1 MTLLIGAESV
11 EVLAGGHSVRHIP
24 LAPTARAFGGK
35 MLSAITS
42 TRGYVREWTLQFP
55 LMLIADV
62 EALEA
67 ELDGPGS
74 VTVDGSLI
82 DDDNAIVCYARNVQR
97 QTGLST
103 LWAAV
108 SCELVEDD
116 WTFGGYGF
124 PVEETSDS
132 FSVSTTD
139 DDGLRFRD
147 LTNGRVD
154 VHVSGTL
161 VARLNKIGRFTP
173 EAE

>member
-1 MTLLIGAESV
+1 VTLLIGAESV
-11 EVLAGGHSVRHIP
+11 EVLVGGHSVRRIP
-24 LAPTARAFGGK
+24 LAPIAREYSGK

-42 TRGYVREWTLQFP
+42 TRGRVREWSLRFP

-74 VTVDGSLI
+74 VTVSGTLI
-82 DDDNAIVCYARNVQR
+82 DADNAIVCYARNVQR
-97 QTGLST
+97 QTDGST

-116 WTFGGYGF
+116 WSLGGVGY
-124 PVEETSDS
+124 PIEVTSDS
-132 FSVSTTD
+132 FEVGTTD
-139 DDGLRFRD
+139 DDNLRFRD
-147 LTNGRVD
+147 LGNGRMD

-161 VARLNKIGRFTP
+161 IARLNTIGRFTP
-173 EAE
+173 EIE